1 MAQVTSGIRAV
12 LSHPKVFETFSRLV
26 GGPRSH
32 GILIGEYIRPEP
44 GVRLLDIGCGTGDMF
59 SLMPQVRYTG
69 LDISAPYIEH
79 ARERFGD
86 RAEFRVAS
94 GASLPDD
101 LEDYEIAIAIAVLHH
116 LDDDE
121 ARALL
126 AGAAAALRP
135 GGRFVSIDPLYAD
148 GQSRAA
154 RAVISRD
161 RGQHVRSATEYAA
174 LAQTAFASVQPVR
187 RDDLLRI
194 PYTHLV
200 LDCSQPRTP

>member
-1 MAQVTSGIRAV
+1 MAQVTSGIRSV
-12 LSHPKVFETFSRLV
+12 LSHPKIFETFSRAL

-32 GILIGEYIRPEP
+32 RILIDEYIRPEP

-79 ARERFGD
+79 ARERFGE

-101 LEDYEIAIAIAVLHH
+101 LNDFEIAIAIAVLHH

-135 GGRFVSIDPLYAD
+135 DGRFISIDPLYAE
-148 GQSRAA
+148 GQSRAS

-161 RGQHVRSATEYAA
+161 RGRHVRTAEAYTA
-174 LAQTAFASVQPVR
+174 LAQTAFESVRPVR

-200 LDCSQPRTP
+200 LECSR